1 MTSEVVV
8 MNRLA
13 VALAADSAVT
23 ADGYSKVHN
32 SANKLFM
39 LSECH
44 PVGVMVY
51 NNSSLMTL
59 PWETLIKE
67 FRTELGTTE
76 YDHLE
81 QYGDAFIKFVE
92 SKAKEHLKGA
102 QSDFFLDLVDGYFLS
117 IYKEIKGRL
126 DQLQSAFSDS
136 DGDAVSQRG
145 QIYREIIERHAQ
157 EWAALPPSPSVPAGA
172 GSQIAGICSA
182 EIASLTTKRFKIP
195 NPQLGHV
202 EVSTLRQLAID
213 LVEKDE
219 IPLTTLTGVVIAGF
233 GRKDYFPVLQVY
245 EVGDTYGDS
254 LKLKKLEPT
263 HIGNDKSTHVETFAD
278 SDTAN
283 AFLNGMPTELER
295 KLIEWVYLMQ
305 EQLVTF
311 TLEKMRGVSTAKKA
325 ELQAE
330 LDEVGDA
337 LVLELV
343 DKLEDYKNEHYV
355 YQADDAIRNLPKDEL
370 AHVAAA
376 LVNINLLKKRMSR
389 SLETVGGPIDVAV
402 ISKGDGFIWIDRKHY
417 FSASKNPQF
426 LRNRF
431 GSTSNASNGDGQ

>member
-39 LSECH
+39 LSDCH
-44 PVGVMVY
+44 PVGIMVY

-67 FRTELGTTE
+67 FRADLGTKE
-76 YDHLE
+76 FDRLE
-81 QYGDAFIKFVE
+81 QYGDAFIEFVKT
-92 SKAKEHLKGA
+92 KANEHLKGA
-102 QSDFFLDLVDGYFLS
+102 QNDFFLDLVDGYFAS

-136 DGDAVSQRG
+136 DGDVVAQRG
-145 QIYREIIERHAQ
+145 QIYREIIERHAA
-157 EWAALPPSPSVPAGA
+157 EWAALPASPSILAGA
-172 GSQIAGICSA
+172 GSQMASVCSA
-182 EIASLTTKRFKIP
+182 EIAGLTTKRFKIP
-195 NPQLGHV
+195 NPQLGHA
-202 EVSTLRQLAID
+202 EVSALRQLAID

-219 IPLTTLTGVVIAGF
+219 IPQTTLTGVVVAGF
-233 GRKDYFPVLQVY
+233 GCLDYFPVLQVY
-245 EVGDTYGDS
+245 EVGDAYGDS
-254 LKLKKLEPT
+254 IKLKKLEPT
-263 HIGNDKSTHVETFAD
+263 HIGNEKSTHVETFAD

-295 KLIEWVYLMQ
+295 QLIEWVYQMQ
-305 EQLVTF
+305 EQLIASA
-311 TLEKMRGVSTAKKA
+311 LEKMKGASSTKRA
-325 ELQAE
+325 ELQTE
-330 LDEVGDA
+330 LDEIGET
-337 LVLELV
+337 LVMELV
-343 DKLEDYKNEHYV
+343 VKLEEYKDEHYV

-389 SLETVGGPIDVAV
+389 ALETVGGPIDVAV

-431 GSTSNASNGDGQ
+431 GSTSSASSGDGQ